1 MRTYQTTI
9 ILFLAVFLCATAA
22 LSKGKGIVSQ
32 ENASGGA
39 KVTITNNKF
48 EPKIVTIK
56 AGSEVTWE
64 NKEGTHAVSAD
75 DGSWTSSALTAGKTY
90 SQKFDKPGKYSYYC
104 TFHGGKGGH
113 EMSGVV
119 NVTR

>member
-1 MRTYQTTI
+1 MRIKQTI
-9 ILFLAVFLCATAA
+9 IVSVLAVFLCAAAA
-22 LSKGKGIVSQ
+22 LSQEKEVASQ
-32 ENASGGA
+32 DKSSGGS

-48 EPKIVTIK
+48 EPKTVTIK

-64 NKEGTHAVSAD
+64 NKEGTHTISAD

-90 SQKFDKPGKYSYYC
+90 SQKFDKPGKYPYYC
-104 TFHGGKGGH
+104 AFHGGKGGH
-113 EMSGVV
+113 DMSGVV

>member
-1 MRTYQTTI
+1 MQIKQTI
-9 ILFLAVFLCATAA
+9 IVSVLAVFLCVVA
-22 LSKGKGIVSQ
+22 VFSQ
-32 ENASGGA
+32 EKGVASQEKASGGA

-48 EPKIVTIK
+48 EPKTLTIK

-75 DGSWTSSALTAGKTY
+75 DGSWTSAALTAGKTY
-90 SQKFDKPGKYSYYC
+90 SQKFDKPGKYPYYC

-113 EMSGVV
+113 EMSGVI